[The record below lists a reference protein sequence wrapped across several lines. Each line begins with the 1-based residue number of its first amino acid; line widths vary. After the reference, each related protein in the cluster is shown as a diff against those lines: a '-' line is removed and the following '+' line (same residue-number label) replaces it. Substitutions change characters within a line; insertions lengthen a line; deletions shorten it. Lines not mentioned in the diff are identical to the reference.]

1 MQFNATGRH
10 KRKKMSDSSRLLLSA
25 LCFISIGVSSHN
37 LYRWPVLYLMW
48 TWISFDTT
56 HSSQMATILNDF
68 EWKCES
74 NLYSL
79 LFEILVIK
87 GRKSPTQS
95 VRSQDALKQ
104 TMQIVL
110 RRLRLLL
117 LLEMGGL
124 ATTRATQRKKKTDE
138 TAQIDSML
146 QSTTFF
152 WNLDFDS
159 VFVDGFF
166 SCQFESQYSFWCGK
180 VSREKF
186 QAIRFKIFAFIC
198 FVSTEKWSY
207 SCFFRRVFQTVVR
220 RPTKSFQTRTTMR
233 MKNWLTANRI
243 RRDLQVFRCLWLIA
257 NSATCWI

>member
-124 ATTRATQRKKKTDE
+124 ATTRATQRKKKQTKQPKLIQCCSRQRFSEISISIRYLWTD
-138 TAQIDSML
+138 
-146 QSTTFF
+146 
-152 WNLDFDS
+152 
-159 VFVDGFF
+159 
-166 SCQFESQYSFWCGK
+166 
-180 VSREKF
+180 
-186 QAIRFKIFAFIC
+186 
-198 FVSTEKWSY
+198 
-207 SCFFRRVFQTVVR
+207 FFRV
-220 RPTKSFQTRTTMR
+220 
-233 MKNWLTANRI
+233 NLNRSI
-243 RRDLQVFRCLWLIA
+243 HSDVEK
-257 NSATCWI
+257 